1 MLCAAAALQRLAR
14 DLSSEA
20 PSERESA
27 VALLSSLTVF
37 LEHHPALLDAGV
49 LPALMRTVTD
59 PETIPQASLLL
70 QSQTQQCITCH
81 VHDLSIVWFECSN
94 DQKR

>member
-1 MLCAAAALQRLAR
+1 MPVRTWFLCAAAALQRLAR

-20 PSERESA
+20 PSEREGA

-59 PETIPQASLLL
+59 PETIPQASLLF
-70 QSQTQQCITCH
+70 QSQT
-81 VHDLSIVWFECSN
+81 E
-94 DQKR
+94 